1 LSFSSGSKFSPSD
14 NITPDSPFSFEMIR
28 HMFQEKGKR
37 FREAGNLAGIRS
49 MRG

>member
-1 LSFSSGSKFSPSD
+1 MSFSSGSKLSSSD
-14 NITPDSPFSFEMIR
+14 NIAPDRPFSCEIVR

-49 MRG
+49 VRG